1 MGKKDGENMSRSRLF
16 NWRWWLGLKP
26 KFATLPPQSQY
37 SISIVV
43 PAYNEEDSIG
53 ATIDNL
59 KQQTVAIFEIIVV
72 DDCSSDRT
80 SEIAREKGVTV
91 VRTHENQ
98 GTKAMAQNYVI
109 PQIMSDLIVTI
120 DADTIL
126 APDAIEK
133 TLPWFNNPNTASV
146 CGFVV
151 PQKIRTLWERGRFI
165 EYIFGITIHK
175 RAQNNIGLVMVSS
188 GCFSVFRT
196 ELLKKMGGFD
206 ARTMAEDM
214 DLTWNFL
221 LEGYDIYCEQTAYCY
236 PFDPP
241 TLKIFVSQID
251 RWYRS
256 FFQNVAVHNFRKKKG
271 LGLLIYGY
279 LVEAIVS
286 PLIAIIFF
294 FALTQNIFVALLLG
308 TAVDFCIVAIP
319 CLIKGVVM
327 QMVGKVLVSLP
338 AYLVIRFV
346 NIYVFWRS
354 LWKECIIKDKLTTW
368 HKGH

>member
-1 MGKKDGENMSRSRLF
+1 MRKSCLLD
-16 NWRWWLGLKP
+16 WRWWLGIKP
-26 KFATLPPQSQY
+26 KFATLLPQSQY
-37 SISIVV
+37 SITIVV
-43 PAYNEEDSIG
+43 PAFNEEASIG

-59 KQQTVAIFEIIVV
+59 KEQTVPIEKIIVV

-80 SEIAREKGVTV
+80 SEISLKKGATV
-91 VRTHENQ
+91 VRTHQNQ

-109 PQIMSDLIVTI
+109 PQIVSDLIVTI
-120 DADTIL
+120 DADTTL

-133 TLPWFNNPNTASV
+133 TLPWFNDPLTASV

-151 PQKIRTLWERGRFI
+151 PQKIETLWERGRFI
-165 EYIFGITIHK
+165 EYVFGITIHK

-196 ELLKKMGGFD
+196 EYLKLMGGFD
-206 ARTMAEDM
+206 SRTMAEDM

-221 LEGYDIYCEQTAYCY
+221 LEGYHIYCEQEAYCY

-241 TLKIFVSQID
+241 TLKIFVNQID

-256 FFQNVAVHNFRKKKG
+256 FFQNVAIHRFKKKKG
-271 LGLLIYGY
+271 LGVLIYGY
-279 LVEAIVS
+279 LLEAILS
-286 PLIAIIFF
+286 PVIAIIIF
-294 FALTQNIFVALLLG
+294 FAMTQNIVVAFLLG

-319 CLIKGVVM
+319 CLIKGALM
-327 QMVGKVLVSLP
+327 GMAGKVVTSLP
-338 AYLVIRFV
+338 AYQVIRFV
-346 NIYVFWRS
+346 NIYIFWRS
-354 LWKECIIKDKLTTW
+354 LWKEWIVKDKLTTW

>member
-1 MGKKDGENMSRSRLF
+1 MRKSRLLD
-16 NWRWWLGLKP
+16 WRWWFGLRP
-26 KFATLPPQSQY
+26 KFATQPPLKKY
-37 SISIVV
+37 TITIVV

-59 KQQTVAIFEIIVV
+59 KQQTVPIEEIIVV

-80 SEIAREKGVTV
+80 GEISREKGVTV
-91 VRTHENQ
+91 VRTHQNQ

-109 PQIMSDLIVTI
+109 PQIESDLIVTI

-126 APDAIEK
+126 ARDAIEK
-133 TLPWFNNPNTASV
+133 TLPWFNNPKTASV

-151 PQKIRTLWERGRFI
+151 PQKIQTLWERGRFI
-165 EYIFGITIHK
+165 EYVFGITIHK

-196 ELLKKMGGFD
+196 ELLKMMGGFD

-221 LEGYDIYCEQTAYCY
+221 LERYDIYCEQTAYCY

-241 TLKIFVSQID
+241 TLKIFVNQID

-256 FFQNVAVHNFRKKKG
+256 FFQNVAIHSFRKNKW
-271 LGLLIYGY
+271 LGALIYGY
-279 LVEAIVS
+279 LLEAILS
-286 PLIAIIFF
+286 P
-294 FALTQNIFVALLLG
+294 
-308 TAVDFCIVAIP
+308 IVAIAVLTFFTGKIWLAILLGILVDVTIVAVP
-319 CLIKGVVM
+319 CLLKGYAM
-327 QMVGKVLVSLP
+327 GMTGKVVTSLP
-338 AYLVIRFV
+338 AYMVIRFV

-354 LWKECIIKDKLTTW
+354 LWKEWIIGDKLTDW
-368 HKGH
+368 KKGH